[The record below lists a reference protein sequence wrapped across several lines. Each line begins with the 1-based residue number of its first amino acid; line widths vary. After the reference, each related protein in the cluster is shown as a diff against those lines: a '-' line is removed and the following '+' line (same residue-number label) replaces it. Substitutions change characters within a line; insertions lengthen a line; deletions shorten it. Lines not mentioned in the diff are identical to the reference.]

1 MMTKNFALWSGAGF
15 LLSLVLGLLISRG
28 SGVLVLLTLGTVLG
42 ALLGVLAENPWPSE
56 PEVNLGLN
64 PPH

>member
-1 MMTKNFALWSGAGF
+1 MTKNFALCTAAGF
-15 LLSLVLGLLISRG
+15 LLSLILGLLISRG
-28 SGVLVLLTLGTVLG
+28 SGVLVLLTMGTALG
-42 ALLGVLAENPWPSE
+42 ALLGVLSEDPWPRE